1 MTLTPAEGCS
11 TLPTLIVKLCRKF
24 HVFPNERTTILSQAD
39 DLQVLQYCL
48 AFHNHKVSNDFIAD
62 PKEVLEMFE
71 NLRQFNIKKIEQA
84 IEKYNVS
91 AFGENCSDCSAGSM
105 LSGADGV
112 PVSLEDSTVG
122 PDVSNELEMADK
134 NREAHVFGIYQEYKK
149 NSNHWSVLDVFLH
162 FVQVITDCQA
172 DLRLALKTNAE
183 IDDLELDVTEF
194 ISVQAKILDVLKSMK
209 EPASQPMKVASV
221 DDALSNVPS
230 TLPISPSIIKTPSS
244 PRQSTSPVPNEV
256 PSTPTNT
263 QVLRQSTSPV
273 PNEVPSTPTN
283 TQVLRQS
290 TSPVPNEVPSTPTN
304 TQVLRQSTSPV
315 PNEVPSTPTNTQVL
329 CSHSQSISP
338 ANILPR
344 TPYSPSQRKELQ
356 KLLVQDIFRSYL
368 HLLVNS
374 RSQLA
379 FARVFNIPER
389 ELDHMAFTHLKH
401 EASRS
406 GLSLYQTLSSY
417 MRRIHLGGSGYAPSQ
432 DNPLMQYVKGLGM
445 LLDLTQKLQTVVEEE
460 LDLQSACRRIVNII
474 KVNLSRC
481 KSGKFPRTLVD
492 PEADIILNK
501 LLAAKQELEKCKE
514 SSPVRPINSGGSV
527 LGRQC
532 MRVIQ
537 AFLDQSA
544 LSISELDHHL
554 MSDIQI
560 SSQSPTRI
568 PCLLTQF
575 RSPAIVD
582 LDSDQPEVS
591 TSNFKRTTNL
601 CKKQFVSCALYLET
615 DKIPDELMMSQATL
629 STIDV
634 IPSKT
639 IVQSGEKGT
648 LDNKSSF
655 THNSNSLPL
664 LGKVT
669 KLKGNKRSHMA
680 VAGQENLVTVPAL
693 AEEVKSKQQNT
704 ALSSPKSS
712 KSGAAQFKKGNP
724 KSSCRRRL
732 MPQVKGQA
740 KITGFFRM

>member
-1 MTLTPAEGCS
+1 VG
-11 TLPTLIVKLCRKF
+11 
-24 HVFPNERTTILSQAD
+24 
-39 DLQVLQYCL
+39 
-48 AFHNHKVSNDFIAD
+48 NDFIAD
-62 PKEVLEMFE
+62 SKEVLEMFE
-71 NLRQFNIKKIEQA
+71 NLRQLNIKKIEQA

-112 PVSLEDSTVG
+112 SVSLEDSTVG

-134 NREAHVFGIYQEYKK
+134 NREANVFGIYQEYKK

-194 ISVQAKILDVLKSMK
+194 ISVQAKILDVLKSIK

-221 DDALSNVPS
+221 DDALSNFPS
-230 TLPISPSIIKTPSS
+230 TLPICPSIMKTPSS

-283 TQVLRQS
+283 TQVL
-290 TSPVPNEVPSTPTN
+290 
-304 TQVLRQSTSPV
+304 
-315 PNEVPSTPTNTQVL
+315 
-329 CSHSQSISP
+329 CAHSQSISP

-406 GLSLYQTLSSY
+406 GLSMYQTLSSY

-460 LDLQSACRRIVNII
+460 LDL
-474 KVNLSRC
+474 
-481 KSGKFPRTLVD
+481 
-492 PEADIILNK
+492 
-501 LLAAKQELEKCKE
+501 
-514 SSPVRPINSGGSV
+514 
-527 LGRQC
+527 
-532 MRVIQ
+532 
-537 AFLDQSA
+537 
-544 LSISELDHHL
+544 
-554 MSDIQI
+554 
-560 SSQSPTRI
+560 
-568 PCLLTQF
+568 
-575 RSPAIVD
+575 
-582 LDSDQPEVS
+582 
-591 TSNFKRTTNL
+591 
-601 CKKQFVSCALYLET
+601 
-615 DKIPDELMMSQATL
+615 
-629 STIDV
+629 
-634 IPSKT
+634 
-639 IVQSGEKGT
+639 
-648 LDNKSSF
+648 
-655 THNSNSLPL
+655 
-664 LGKVT
+664 
-669 KLKGNKRSHMA
+669 
-680 VAGQENLVTVPAL
+680 
-693 AEEVKSKQQNT
+693 
-704 ALSSPKSS
+704 
-712 KSGAAQFKKGNP
+712 
-724 KSSCRRRL
+724 
-732 MPQVKGQA
+732 
-740 KITGFFRM
+740 